1 MTVAV
6 APAEVAVTPLGADE
20 RATWADF
27 LDASANGTFYSH
39 VDFSAIH
46 AWKVER
52 VVDLVFRE
60 GDRVVALLTAGLAR
74 TAAGLELRSP
84 FSASFGGLVVPP
96 RLSLRLALGVVAE
109 LGRWAGQEG
118 VGRIAL
124 QHPPAFYAARLDES
138 LEFALRHAG
147 FEQVGTELTY
157 YLDTLADVDDT
168 VVRNAR
174 RAAAHGARFA
184 EADDV
189 GGVWEFLAAE
199 KAGRGHPFDVRR
211 DDLLQVARTF
221 PGRVRVFEVVQDGR
235 RVAALLAYALT
246 ARVVLGFHWAQREEA
261 QASRPTDLLILEAA
275 RWALGQGFRA
285 FDLGTTTLGGE
296 PAWGVTRFKEKFRPR
311 GALRRRFAR
320 ASA

>member
-1 MTVAV
+1 MTVVV
-6 APAEVAVTPLGADE
+6 APAEIAVTPYAGERTTWEAFLAD
-20 RATWADF
+20 
-27 LDASANGTFYSH
+27 SSHGTFYHH

-46 AWKVER
+46 AWKVDR

-60 GDRVVALLTAGLAR
+60 GDQVVALLTAGLVR

-84 FSASFGGLVVPP
+84 FSASFGGLVVPD
-96 RLSLRLALGVVAE
+96 RLSLRLALGVVAA
-109 LGRWAGQEG
+109 LVLWAGQEG
-118 VGRIAL
+118 LAQVAL
-124 QHPPAFYAARLDES
+124 QHPPAIYGARLDES

-174 RAAAHGARFA
+174 RAVARGARFA
-184 EADDV
+184 ATDDV

-199 KAGRGHPFDVRR
+199 KAERGHPFDIRR
-211 DDLLQVARTF
+211 EDLLQVAATF
-221 PGRVRVFEVVQDGR
+221 PGGVMAFEVIQDDR
-235 RVAALLAYALT
+235 RVAALLAYALN

-261 QASRPTDLLILEAA
+261 QASRPTDLLIFEAA
-275 RWALGQGFRA
+275 RRVLDQGFRA

-311 GALRRRFAR
+311 GALRRRFVRIA
-320 ASA
+320 